1 MNLKLTQQGYEKL
14 NNLNIKYNIF
24 CYDLSN
30 EDIWDC
36 IIRLKALNISEKEA
50 EFVNKLHYLFSNYAN
65 NY

>member
-14 NNLNIKYNIF
+14 NSLNIKYNIF

-36 IIRLKALNISEKEA
+36 IIRLKALNLPKEEA
-50 EFVNKLHYLFSNYAN
+50 DFVSLLHYLFSNYESI
-65 NY
+65 Y